1 MYDIRDR
8 GTLKFV
14 LDGMLGKLTR
24 WLRMLGQD
32 AIYAGALDDQALI
45 EVAKAEERILLTRD
59 VELFRR
65 AMNQQAEVFLVEGT
79 NESERLASLAL
90 RFGFSLSLDP
100 NASRCPICNA
110 KIRPAEEK
118 EIDWKIPPSTKEVHH
133 RFWECPKCGKVYW
146 QGAHWTKIAATLEK
160 AEEYLEKDKT
170 RHSSLRSHLSGTS

>member
-1 MYDIRDR
+1 MCDIRDR
-8 GTLKFV
+8 GILKFV

-32 AIYAGALDDQALI
+32 ADYAGALDDEALI
-45 EVAKAEERILLTRD
+45 EVAKAEKRILLTRD

-65 AMNQQAEVFLVEGT
+65 AMNQHAEVFLVEGA

-146 QGAHWTKIAATLEK
+146 QGSHWTRILKTLKEAEDALRNGK
-160 AEEYLEKDKT
+160 A
-170 RHSSLRSHLSGTS
+170 G